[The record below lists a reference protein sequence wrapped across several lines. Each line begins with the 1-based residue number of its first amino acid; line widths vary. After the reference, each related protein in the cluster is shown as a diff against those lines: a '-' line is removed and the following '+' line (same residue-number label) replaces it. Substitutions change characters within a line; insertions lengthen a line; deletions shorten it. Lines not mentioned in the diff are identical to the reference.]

1 MTRRYLVATGTA
13 DYRAE
18 MADPLPEVV
27 TELTVVSKLFADL
40 DYTRVLT
47 EFGVNPCPWRF
58 LAALSSWCHH
68 ADRSA
73 DDVLA
78 VYWTGHAETGPGHY
92 LLTTGSRPDELAATA
107 LDTAKLTMVLTGS
120 PVKEAIFLLDTCW
133 AGQGTAF
140 LAAAGL
146 ARTGY
151 GGAHDPEA
159 GLYFIAAA
167 TPRQGAIPLEF
178 ARALDHAV
186 RSADPGLG
194 QEYLDPLSLVIAID
208 KAFAK
213 KGLPQRA
220 TCEHGPATALPR
232 FFPNPRFTPASER
245 ASADIDVESQ
255 RRAVAVGRR
264 HDIDEHFVPK
274 ASGVEF
280 AGQSGQFFTGRS
292 AALTA
297 LGKRLTDPD
306 GRMIAVTGAPG
317 SGKSALLGRLVTG
330 QVLEP
335 SGAPVPVDA
344 AVYARGLAVE
354 DITSIIAEAAGLA
367 TSDREEL
374 LRRLRARGTPFT
386 FVLDALDE
394 AGTGSEEARRRTAGR
409 IARLLLRPMAAL
421 LSVRVVVGTRP
432 EMRTAL
438 GPDVFVL
445 DVDRED
451 REASYFDR
459 TDVSGYVQK
468 ILLAADEPDRETPY
482 RGRQKLAGTVA
493 GAVAR
498 RAGRCFLVARI
509 VARTLAAAPAVVDIT
524 QRGWRRRFPDEVG
537 DAFNDYLSRFTPD
550 RESLVRAV
558 LTPLAWAEGGGLP
571 RDRLWAPL
579 VEGLCGRTCTD
590 TDVGWVLE
598 HAGAYL
604 VESVQDG
611 RSVYRLY
618 HEALAEHLREE
629 RRRAEIQGR
638 ITDLLLVTVPRR
650 GDDLDWQSAH
660 PYLWRHL
667 ATHVAEAGRIDTLL
681 LDPGFLLVAVPRPL
695 LRAAYAAHSP
705 DARAARAA
713 YRMAVGLLPQVR
725 HTERAT
731 VLGLAAM
738 ATSATA
744 LADRAAAM
752 PSTAG
757 WQPRWAHWR
766 LSGHRQLGG
775 YSVDRVIASV
785 TGVATKEID
794 GSPVVVAGGGHPALR
809 VWDLTDGS
817 ELFVLP
823 VLFGDDE
830 EWVTCLDVGELDGG
844 PVLVTGHYRNG
855 LARWDLDDL
864 AASPTRIGTPHVTAV
879 AFGFCDGAAV
889 VAAAFDD
896 RTCSVFGLRALD
908 RLSGFTVD
916 GEQVTTLAWADVDG
930 ESFLVT
936 GSADGTVAI
945 RGTEGEVRWS
955 AAMRSDVVGIAAYTD
970 GESLHVVSAAS
981 YDGVQ
986 IWPVNLTHESP
997 REPATAC
1004 PEFTVVEDDG
1014 SFTSLAVGGAPG
1026 RRLILAGATD
1036 RAVFLW
1042 EPAADRRRRL
1052 TGHQKLVSSVAFGK
1066 IEGHDVAIAGGQDA
1080 TVRVWDLADELDEEN
1095 VDTGLQKPVHAA
1107 VWGRCGDRELI
1118 WSGCT
1123 DGAVRA
1129 FQPDGVLVESF
1140 LAHNLPVRDIAAQR
1154 LNGGLLLATA
1164 GNDQTVMITEI
1175 ADDGRR
1181 AGASG
1186 WRQKRVSAIAIGDSR
1201 PADKNAI
1208 VLVVGDHH
1216 GQVTVRQPLTREI
1229 LSQYPAHEGRITAVR
1244 ITKRRGQPVAV
1255 TSGTDGRI
1263 RVHQLDDLG
1272 RTENLA
1278 MHDTPIACVA
1288 PGRWMGRE
1296 AVGFGTGRGV
1306 VQVIDLTDGRCLQ
1319 EHRAGDTLIHTVTL
1333 TSIGGRAAL
1342 ITGDN
1347 AGTVRI
1353 YREGTQRPEFV
1364 IPTGV
1369 TVRAV
1374 LAQDDGLIVVAT
1386 LLGMLAITIGGPG
1399 DHAWPR

>member
-27 TELTVVSKLFADL
+27 TELTVVTKLFADL
-40 DYTRVLT
+40 EYTRVLT

-58 LAALSSWCHH
+58 LDALSSWCRHS
-68 ADRSA
+68 DRSE

-78 VYWTGHAETGPGHY
+78 VYWTGHAETGTGHY

-107 LDTAKLTMVLTGS
+107 LDTAKLAMALAGS
-120 PVKEAIFLLDTCW
+120 PVREAIFLLDTCW
-133 AGQGTAF
+133 AGQGTVD

-151 GGAHDPEA
+151 GGAQDPGA
-159 GLYFIAAA
+159 GLYFVAAA
-167 TPRQGAIPLEF
+167 TPRQGAAPLEF

-213 KGLPQRA
+213 WGLPQRA
-220 TCEHGPATALPR
+220 TCAHGPAAAPPR
-232 FFPNPRFTPASER
+232 FFPNPRFVPASER
-245 ASADIDVESQ
+245 AAADIDVESQ
-255 RRAVAVGRR
+255 RRAVAAGRR
-264 HDIDEHFVPK
+264 HDIDEHFRPK

-292 AALTA
+292 AALAA
-297 LGKRLTDPD
+297 LGKRLTGPD

-330 QVLEP
+330 QVPGP
-335 SGAPVPVDA
+335 SGAPVPADA
-344 AVYARGLAVE
+344 AVYARGLSVE
-354 DITSIIAEAAGLA
+354 AITSIIATAAGLA

-374 LRRLRARGTPFT
+374 LRHLRGRSTPFT

-394 AGTGSEEARRRTAGR
+394 AGTGSEEARRHAAGR

-421 LSVRVVVGTRP
+421 PSVRVVVGTRP
-432 EMRTAL
+432 ELRIVL
-438 GPDVFVL
+438 GPDVFLL
-445 DVDRED
+445 DVDL
-451 REASYFDR
+451 EAYFDR
-459 TDVSGYVQK
+459 ADVSAYVEK

-482 RGRQKLAGTVA
+482 RGREELARTVA

-509 VARTLAAAPAVVDIT
+509 VARTLAAASAVVDIT
-524 QRGWRRRFPDEVG
+524 QRGWRQRFPDGVG
-537 DAFNDYLSRFTPD
+537 DAFDDYLSRFTPD

-558 LTPLAWAEGGGLP
+558 LTPLAWAEGDGLP
-571 RDRLWAPL
+571 RDRLWVPL
-579 VEGLCGRTCTD
+579 VEGLCGSPCTD
-590 TDVGWVLE
+590 ADIGWVLE

-618 HEALAEHLREE
+618 HEALAEHLRDE
-629 RRRAEIQGR
+629 RRRAELQGR
-638 ITDLLLVTVPRR
+638 IADVLLATVPRR
-650 GDDLDWQSAH
+650 GDDLDWESAH
-660 PYLWRHL
+660 PYLRRHL
-667 ATHVAEAGRIDTLL
+667 ATHFAEAGRIDALL

-695 LRAAYAAHSP
+695 LRAAYAARSP

-713 YRMAVGLLPQVR
+713 YRMAADLLPQVR

-731 VLGLAAM
+731 VLRLAAV

-752 PSTAG
+752 PSTAD
-757 WQPRWAHWR
+757 WQPRWVHWQ

-775 YSVDRVIASV
+775 HKVDGVVATV
-785 TGVATKEID
+785 TGVAMEEID
-794 GSPVVVAGGGHPALR
+794 GSPIVVAGGSHPALR
-809 VWDLTDGS
+809 LWRLTDGS
-817 ELFVLP
+817 ALFVLP

-830 EWVTCLDVGELDGG
+830 EWVTCLDLGELDGG

-864 AASPTRIGTPHVTAV
+864 AAPSARISTPHVTAV
-879 AFGFCDGAAV
+879 AAGFCDGAAV

-916 GEQVTTLAWADVDG
+916 GEWVTALAWADVDG
-930 ESFLVT
+930 ESLLVT
-936 GSADGTVAI
+936 GSADGTVAV
-945 RGTEGEVRWS
+945 RDAEGQVRWS
-955 AAMRSDVVGIAAYTD
+955 AAVSSDVVGVAAYTD
-970 GESLHVVSAAS
+970 GGWLHVVSAAS
-981 YDGVQ
+981 FDGVQ
-986 IWPVNLTHESP
+986 IWPVNLARGSP
-997 REPATAC
+997 REPATAG
-1004 PEFTVVEDDG
+1004 PEFTLAEGDG

-1026 RRLILAGATD
+1026 RQLILTGTTD

-1042 EPAADRRRRL
+1042 EPAADRWRRL
-1052 TGHQKLVSSVAFGK
+1052 TGHQKPVSSVAFGE
-1066 IEGHDVAIAGGQDA
+1066 IDGYDVVIAGGEDA
-1080 TVRVWDLADELDEEN
+1080 AVRVWDLADAPDDDI
-1095 VDTGLQKPVHAA
+1095 DTGLQEPVHTA
-1107 VWGRCGDRELI
+1107 VWGRCGDRKLI
-1118 WSGCT
+1118 WSGCM

-1140 LAHNLPVRDIAAQR
+1140 PAHNLTVRDIAAQR

-1164 GNDQTVMITEI
+1164 GNDQTIMITEI
-1175 ADDGRR
+1175 ADDSRS
-1181 AGASG
+1181 AGPSG
-1186 WRQKRVSAIAIGDSR
+1186 WRQQRVSAIALGNTR
-1201 PADKNAI
+1201 PADPEENAI
-1208 VLVVGDHH
+1208 VLVIGDHR
-1216 GQVTVRQPLTREI
+1216 GQVTVRQPRTREI
-1229 LSQYPAHEGRITAVR
+1229 LSQYPAHENTITAVR
-1244 ITKRRGQPVAV
+1244 ITKRRGRPVAV

-1306 VQVIDLTDGRCLQ
+1306 VRVIDLTDGRCLQ

-1353 YREGTQRPEFV
+1353 YREGAQRPEFV
-1364 IPTGV
+1364 ISTGV

-1374 LAQDDGLIVVAT
+1374 LAQDDGLVVVAT